1 MVFLCLNKSYLV
13 LRFLR
18 DYIEKIMVMA
28 ASKRSDVTFKRFVVL
43 NIGIYNNLNLKIE
56 TGEFVI
62 FSGPSGCGKTTLLNM
77 IGALEPLDGGNIVVD
92 GVDITDRKNQLQ
104 YFQNKVGFV
113 FQNFVLIEDKT
124 VEQNLELINEKNRTD
139 ISIEKALELVK
150 LSDKLDSKVFT
161 LSGGEQQ
168 RVALARLIIKKC
180 DIILADEPTGSLDR
194 KNVKMVMDILKI
206 LHKYGKTIVLVTHDE
221 EIKNAGDRVIEL

>member
-1 MVFLCLNKSYLV
+1 MIELTNVNKS
-13 LRFLR
+13 FN
-18 DYIEKIMVMA
+18 DKIL
-28 ASKRSDVTFKRFVVL
+28 F
-43 NIGIYNNLNLKIE
+43 NNLNLKIE